1 MGKRRGT
8 ANRDG
13 SAFLFA
19 RGSTSPGADL
29 DTPHLTSDVSQRPI
43 SIAKAMFRARVS
55 RAGGTNLGA
64 SALEV
69 PPSSDAVA
77 KALREEIGPFGRT
90 MARRYF
96 EPVRFPQSAVETLQR
111 LSGNALVVHV
121 MRTTAWVNYLYLS
134 WALVKHGLPPV
145 RAVVNL
151 RRWFTKPWTRTAQRG
166 DFDVRFAYARKNQ
179 GSGLVFLKES
189 AFGTAAGRETPED
202 PFPALVDQARKSDR
216 PIFLVPELLVWEK
229 WNQKIAPSL
238 FDRLFGSPEA
248 PGFLHTLFTF
258 LRNYHRAQ
266 FRLGEP
272 IDLNKFV
279 AENADVPTPVLAR
292 KVRSTLSQHLARETR
307 AVFGPPAK
315 STDRLIEETL
325 RDRSL
330 KKSLEEAA
338 TSKSRS
344 LDSVTR
350 EAKRDLEAIA
360 ARYSPSVVAVAW
372 PVLDWVF
379 NRIYDGI
386 EVDEAGLERA
396 MKAAANAP
404 VVLTP
409 SHKSHVDYLVMSYVL
424 WSRGYSVPL
433 VAAGAN
439 LSFFPLGV
447 FLRRGGAF
455 FLRRSFKGDPIYQAS
470 FKAYIK
476 KLVHD
481 GIHHEFFPEGGRS
494 RNGKLLQ
501 PKLGMFSWQVDAV
514 LEGARDDLLF
524 VPVAIDYEKVVESSS
539 YGAELRGAEKKA
551 ESVGQLLQAPKVLS
565 ENYGRIHLSFD
576 KPISLAALM
585 RERRLDARSG
595 VSEEQKRSLVRALGH
610 HVMYG
615 ISRVSTITPH
625 ALLASALLAHRR
637 RGISAKDAGE
647 RILLLRRIATDL
659 GARMSTYLEDAPSS
673 PATLGPIRDALAMF
687 EGQGMVKT
695 VEALGEPIYQVED
708 EKRPEMSF
716 YKNTLINL
724 VAGRTIVARAII
736 STPLDSLPVIRERA
750 LLLSRLFKF
759 ELTYPVGKTFEAI
772 FAETVEHLKTLGLVL
787 ADETTLKP
795 APEAFAKP
803 MLQFLS
809 EMIRDYLESYWL
821 AAKLAANLPAGGV
834 EKKDFVKLAL
844 EGGRGEFLAGSLTLY
859 EALSRTNLENA
870 TQYLVDQKVL
880 VEQDKKLV
888 AQASLAKTLMET
900 IRSYI
905 GE

>member
-1 MGKRRGT
+1 
-8 ANRDG
+8 
-13 SAFLFA
+13 
-19 RGSTSPGADL
+19 
-29 DTPHLTSDVSQRPI
+29 
-43 SIAKAMFRARVS
+43 
-55 RAGGTNLGA
+55 
-64 SALEV
+64 
-69 PPSSDAVA
+69 
-77 KALREEIGPFGRT
+77 

-96 EPVRFPQSAVETLQR
+96 EPVRFPKSACETLSR
-111 LSGNALVVHV
+111 LHGEGFVVHV

-151 RRWFTKPWTRTAQRG
+151 RRWFTKPWIRTAQRG
-166 DFDVRFAYARKNQ
+166 EFDVRFTYARKHQ
-179 GSGLVFLKES
+179 GSGLVFLKETVL
-189 AFGTAAGRETPED
+189 GVAGGRVTEED
-202 PFPALVDQARKSDR
+202 PFPALVEMAKRSER
-216 PIFLVPELLVWEK
+216 PVFLVPELFVWEK

-272 IDLNKFV
+272 IDLKKFV
-279 AENADVPTPVLAR
+279 AQNPDVAPDVLAR
-292 KVRSTLSQHLARETR
+292 KVRSALHHHLARETR

-315 STDRLIEETL
+315 STERLIEETL
-325 RDRSL
+325 RDRTL
-330 KKSLEEAA
+330 KRSLEEAQLE
-338 TSKSRS
+338 KSRS
-344 LDSVTR
+344 IDSITR
-350 EAKRDLEAIA
+350 EAKRNLQSIA
-360 ARYSPSVVAVAW
+360 ARYSPSVVAVAS

-386 EVDEAGLERA
+386 DVDEPGLERA
-396 MKAAANAP
+396 MKAAAHAP

-424 WSRGYSVPL
+424 WYRGYSVPL

-439 LSFFPLGV
+439 LSFFPLGP

-455 FLRRSFKGDPIYQAS
+455 FLRRSFKDDPIYTAT

-539 YGAELRGAEKKA
+539 YGEELRGGEKKA
-551 ESVGQLLQAPKVLS
+551 EGVGQLLQAPKVLS
-565 ENYGRIHLSFD
+565 ENYGRIHLSFAE
-576 KPISLAALM
+576 PISLAALM
-585 RERRLDARSG
+585 RERRLDRKES
-595 VSEEQKRSLVRALGH
+595 VTEEQKRSLVRALGH

-615 ISRVSTITPH
+615 ISRVSTVTPH

-637 RGISAKDAGE
+637 RGISAKDVGE
-647 RILLLRRIATDL
+647 RIVFLRQIATDL
-659 GARMSTYLEDAPSS
+659 GARISRQMEGAPSAPS
-673 PATLGPIRDALAMF
+673 TLGPICDALAMF
-687 EGQGMVKT
+687 ASQGMVKT

-708 EKRPEMSF
+708 DKRAEMAF

-724 VAGRTIVARAII
+724 VAGRTIVACAIV
-736 STPLDSLPVIRERA
+736 STPLDALTVIRERA

-759 ELTYPVGKTFEAI
+759 ELTYPVGKTFEVI
-772 FAETVEHLKTLGLVL
+772 FAETVEHLSRLGVVL
-787 ADETTLKP
+787 ADQSTLRP
-795 APEAFAKP
+795 APEPFARP
-803 MLQFLS
+803 MLAFLADL
-809 EMIRDYLESYWL
+809 IRDYLESYWL
-821 AAKLAANLPAGGV
+821 AAKLAANMPVQGMD
-834 EKKDFVKLAL
+834 KKEFVKATL
-844 EGGRGEFLAGSLTLY
+844 ERGRGEFLAGSLTAA

-870 TQYLVDQKVL
+870 VQYLVDQKVL
-880 VEQDKKLV
+880 VEQDKKLT
-888 AQASLAKTLMET
+888 AQASSAKALMET
-900 IRSYI
+900 IRSYL

>member
-1 MGKRRGT
+1 M
-8 ANRDG
+8 
-13 SAFLFA
+13 
-19 RGSTSPGADL
+19 
-29 DTPHLTSDVSQRPI
+29 
-43 SIAKAMFRARVS
+43 RARS
-55 RAGGTNLGA
+55 STEAATDAGA
-64 SALEV
+64 IEV
-69 PPSSDAVA
+69 QPSSDAVA
-77 KALREEIGPFGRT
+77 KALREEIGPFGRA

-96 EPVRFPQSAVETLQR
+96 EPVRFPQSAVETLSR
-111 LSGNALVVHV
+111 LHAQGYVVHV
-121 MRTTAWVNYLYLS
+121 MRTTAWVNYLYLT
-134 WALVKHGLPPV
+134 WALVKHALPPV

-151 RRWFTKPWTRTAQRG
+151 RRWFTKPWVKTAQRG
-166 DFDVRFAYARKNQ
+166 EFEVRFTYARKNQ
-179 GSGLVFLKES
+179 GSGLVFLNKTVLGS
-189 AFGTAAGRETPED
+189 AQGRATEED
-202 PFPALVDQARKSDR
+202 AFPALVEMAKKSER
-216 PIFLVPELLVWEK
+216 PVFLVPELLVWEK

-272 IDLNKFV
+272 IDVKKFV
-279 AENADVPTPVLAR
+279 AENPDVPASVLAR
-292 KVRSTLSQHLARETR
+292 KVRSALHHHLARESR

-325 RDRSL
+325 RDRGL

-338 TSKSRS
+338 AAKGRS
-344 LDSVTR
+344 IDSVSR
-350 EAKRDLEAIA
+350 EAKRNLEAIA
-360 ARYSPSVVAVAW
+360 ARYSPSVVAVAS
-372 PVLDWVF
+372 PILDWVF

-386 EVDEAGLERA
+386 EVDEPGLERA
-396 MKAAANAP
+396 MKAAATAP

-424 WSRGYSVPL
+424 WYRGYSVPL

-455 FLRRSFKGDPIYQAS
+455 FLRRSFKGDPIYTAA

-539 YGAELRGAEKKA
+539 YGDELRGGEKKA
-551 ESVGQLLQAPKVLS
+551 ESVGALLSAPKVLS

-585 RERRLDARSG
+585 KERKLDARAG
-595 VSEEQKRSLVRALGH
+595 VTEEQKRSLVRALGH

-615 ISRVSTITPH
+615 ISRVSTVTPH
-625 ALLASALLAHRR
+625 ALLASALLAHKR
-637 RGISAKDAGE
+637 RGISAKDVGE
-647 RILLLRRIATDL
+647 RVQLLRRIAGEL
-659 GARMSTYLEDAPSS
+659 GAKTSRQLEGAPSS
-673 PATLGPIRDALAMF
+673 PSTLGPIRDALAMF
-687 EGQGMVKT
+687 ADQGMVKT

-708 EKRPEMSF
+708 DKRSELSF

-724 VAGRTIVARAII
+724 IAGRAIVASAIV

-759 ELTYPVGKTFEAI
+759 ELVYPVGKTFEVI
-772 FAETVEHLKTLGLVL
+772 FGETVEHLTRLGLVL
-787 ADETTLKP
+787 VDEKTLRA
-795 APEAFAKP
+795 APESFAKP
-803 MLQFLS
+803 SLTFLAD
-809 EMIRDYLESYWL
+809 MIRDYLESYWL
-821 AAKLAANLPAGGV
+821 AAKLAATLPAVGLD
-834 EKKDFVKLAL
+834 KKDFVKAAL
-844 EGGRGEFLAGSLTLY
+844 EGGRGEFLAGSLTAA

-870 TQYLVDQKVL
+870 VQYLVDQKL
-880 VEQDKKLV
+880 LIEQDKKLV
-888 AQASLAKTLMET
+888 GQASSAKALMDT
-900 IRSYI
+900 IRSYL

>member
-1 MGKRRGT
+1 M
-8 ANRDG
+8 RD
-13 SAFLFA
+13 
-19 RGSTSPGADL
+19 
-29 DTPHLTSDVSQRPI
+29 
-43 SIAKAMFRARVS
+43 
-55 RAGGTNLGA
+55 
-64 SALEV
+64 
-69 PPSSDAVA
+69 
-77 KALREEIGPFGRT
+77 EIGPFGRS

-96 EPVRFPQSAVETLQR
+96 EPVRFPQSAIDTLTR
-111 LSGNALVVHV
+111 LSAQGLVVHV

-166 DFDVRFAYARKNQ
+166 EFDVRFAYARKHQ

-189 AFGTAAGRETPED
+189 AFGSAAGRDTSED
-202 PFPALVDQARKSDR
+202 PFPALVEMARKSDR
-216 PIFLVPELLVWEK
+216 PVYLVPELLVWEK

-272 IDLNKFV
+272 IDLQKFV
-279 AENADVPTPVLAR
+279 AENADAPTAVLAR
-292 KVRSTLSQHLARETR
+292 KVKSTLHHHLARETR

-315 STDRLIEETL
+315 TTDRLIEETL
-325 RDRSL
+325 RDRTL
-330 KKSLEEAA
+330 RRSLEDAA
-338 TSKSRS
+338 KEKSRS
-344 LDSVTR
+344 IESVTR
-350 EAKRDLEAIA
+350 EAKRNLDAIA
-360 ARYSPSVVAVAW
+360 ARYSPSVVAVAS
-372 PVLDWVF
+372 PILDWVF

-386 EVDEAGLERA
+386 DVDEAGLERA
-396 MKAAANAP
+396 MKAAAKAP

-424 WSRGYSVPL
+424 WYRGYSVPL

-455 FLRRSFKGDPIYQAS
+455 FLRRSFKGDPIYTAA

-514 LEGARDDLLF
+514 LEGAREDLLF

-539 YGAELRGAEKKA
+539 YGAELRGGEKKA

-565 ENYGRIHLSFD
+565 ENYGRIHLSFAE
-576 KPISLAALM
+576 PISLAGLM
-585 RERRLDARSG
+585 KERKLDAHS
-595 VSEEQKRSLVRALGH
+595 VTEEQKRSLVRALGH

-615 ISRVSTITPH
+615 ISRVSTVTPH

-637 RGISAKDAGE
+637 RGISAKDVGE
-647 RILLLRRIATDL
+647 RITMLRRIATDL
-659 GARMSTYLEDAPSS
+659 EARFSRQLEEAPSS
-673 PATLGPIRDALAMF
+673 PATLGPIRDALSMF
-687 EGQGMVKT
+687 ADQGMVKT

-708 EKRPEMSF
+708 EKRPEMAF

-724 VAGRTIVARAII
+724 VAGRTIVAAAIV
-736 STPLDSLPVIRERA
+736 STPLDSLQVIRERA

-759 ELTYPVGKTFEAI
+759 ELTYPVGKTFEVI
-772 FAETVEHLKTLGLVL
+772 FAETVEHLKKLGLVL
-787 ADETTLKP
+787 ADETTLKA
-795 APEAFAKP
+795 APEPFAKP
-803 MLQFLS
+803 MLSFLA

-821 AAKLAANLPAGGV
+821 AAKLAATLPAAGV
-834 EKKDFVKLAL
+834 EKKEFVKQAL
-844 EGGRGEFLAGSLTLY
+844 EGGRGEFLAGSLTAA
-859 EALSRTNLENA
+859 EALSRTNLDNA
-870 TQYLVDQKVL
+870 LQYLIDQKVL

-888 AQASLAKTLMET
+888 AQAGSAKALMET